1 MFAQNQD
8 TRIYYEIGGRQDG
21 PPLLLLRGLTR
32 TIRHW
37 GPLLDDLGTTFKT
50 IALDNRGVGRSDKPY
65 GIYSTRTMA
74 DDAAAVLAHA
84 GIDRAAVFGISLGGA
99 IAQEFALRHPER
111 VTRLVLGCTRASGK
125 DGPPAKLST
134 VLTLLSG
141 LWLPEARALER
152 TTPLVLSPEFLREH
166 PEIVGEWQE
175 LAERFPTRR
184 RALIG
189 QLGAVLRHDTRD
201 RLRTI
206 AAPTLV
212 ISGDADR
219 LIDVACSHALARAI
233 PGARLEL
240 LPGAGHDIPA
250 ERPEAIA
257 ALLRGFCA

>member
-1 MFAQNQD
+1 MFARNHD
-8 TRIYYEIGGRQDG
+8 THIYYEIGGRADG

-37 GPLLDDLGTTFKT
+37 GPLLDDLGASFKT
-50 IALDNRGVGRSDKPY
+50 IAIDNRGVGHSDKPF
-65 GIYSTRTMA
+65 GIYSTSTMA
-74 DDAAAVLAHA
+74 DDAAAVLDHA
-84 GIDRAAVFGISLGGA
+84 GIERAAVFGISLGGA
-99 IAQEFALRHPER
+99 IAQQLVLRHPQR
-111 VTRLVLGCTRASGK
+111 VRRLVLGCTRASGK

-166 PEIVGEWQE
+166 PEIVGEWQR

-189 QLGAVLRHDTRD
+189 QLGAVLRHDTRAQ
-201 RLRTI
+201 LGTI
-206 AAPTLV
+206 SVPTLV
-212 ISGDADR
+212 VSGDADR
-219 LIDVACSHALARAI
+219 LIDVACSYAMAAAI

-250 ERPEAIA
+250 ECPLELAE
-257 ALLRGFCA
+257 LLREFCL